1 MRIEAQQIEKWFFRS
16 RGESNRFFA
25 VNRTDLT
32 LEPGTVTVL
41 SGRSG
46 SGKTTLMNMMSGLL
60 RPDGG
65 TITADGNDIYAMND
79 DALSKF
85 RNLSFGMIP
94 QSSGVLYT
102 LTVMENILIAHGIYR
117 GRQEKAASGSG
128 AEPEKLQAESLRL
141 LEMMGIADLAGVY
154 PRELSGGELRRLSA
168 VRALAGHPEVIFAD
182 EPTSDL
188 DDENM
193 DIVLKLLRSEA
204 DHGAAVFIVTHDAEA
219 LEIADVTLT
228 MNAGT
233 LVRR

>member
-1 MRIEAQQIEKWFFRS
+1 MRLEAQQIEKWYFRS
-16 RGESNRFFA
+16 KGESNRFFA
-25 VNRTDLT
+25 VNRTDLV

-65 TITADGNDIYAMND
+65 TIKADGNDLYAMND
-79 DALSKF
+79 DELSRF
-85 RNLSFGMIP
+85 RNRCFGTIP

-117 GRQEKAASGSG
+117 GRRDNKAVGNG
-128 AEPEKLQAESLRL
+128 ADPEKLQAESLRL
-141 LEMMGIADLAGVY
+141 MEAMGIADLAGVY

-193 DIVLKLLRSEA
+193 NIVLKLLREEA
-204 DHGAAVFIVTHDAEA
+204 DNGASVFIVTHDAEA
-219 LEIADVTLT
+219 LEIADTALT

-233 LVRR
+233 LVRQ

>member
-1 MRIEAQQIEKWFFRS
+1 MRIEAQQIEKWYFRS

-25 VNRTDLT
+25 VNRTDLS

-46 SGKTTLMNMMSGLL
+46 SGKTTLLSMMSGLL

-65 TITADGNDIYAMND
+65 TIYVDGQDLYSMND
-79 DALSKF
+79 DELSYF
-85 RNLSFGMIP
+85 RNRSFGMIP

-102 LTVMENILIAHGIYR
+102 LTVMENILIAHGIYGAGTGQAAGR
-117 GRQEKAASGSG
+117 GAA
-128 AEPEKLQAESLRL
+128 PEALKAESLRL
-141 LEMMGIADLAGVY
+141 MEAMGIEDLAGVF
-154 PRELSGGELRRLSA
+154 PQELSGGELRRLSA
-168 VRALAGHPEVIFAD
+168 ARALAGHPEVIFAD

-193 DIVLKLLRSEA
+193 DIVLRLLREEA
-204 DHGAAVFIVTHDAEA
+204 DRGAAVFIVTHDAEA
-219 LEIADVTLT
+219 LEIADTALT

-233 LVRR
+233 LVRQ